1 MFIKYAVAYIIMPGG
16 YGTLDECFEAMTLI
30 QTKKVKPFPVILVGS
45 SYWKGL
51 IEWINQTLLSEDKI
65 SKEDL
70 NIFRVMDDP
79 EEIAEYIKRIVI
91 L

>member
-1 MFIKYAVAYIIMPGG
+1 
-16 YGTLDECFEAMTLI
+16 
-30 QTKKVKPFPVILVGS
+30 VKPFPVILVGS

>member
-1 MFIKYAVAYIIMPGG
+1 MPGG

-51 IEWINQTLLSEDKI
+51 IEWINQTLLSENKI

>member
-1 MFIKYAVAYIIMPGG
+1 MTKN
-16 YGTLDECFEAMTLI
+16 TLI

-51 IEWINQTLLSEDKI
+51 IEWINQTLLSENKI

>member
-51 IEWINQTLLSEDKI
+51 IEWINQTLLSENKI